1 MDLKRRLRRRGR
13 RLREWSL
20 RHVQPLAPGLHNLI
34 FFRLRRFLARSQ
46 GLGRGLEW
54 SDLRQ
59 LFGGDAATTSH
70 WQPLVSVI
78 VPAYNHRPFLEE
90 RLNSISAQDYPHLE
104 VILLDDASTDG
115 SADLLRAW
123 ASRQVRPTRLVL
135 NESNSGSP
143 FRQWR
148 KGLELARGD
157 LIWIAE
163 SDDSCAQDFL
173 SHLVPLFSNPA
184 VMLAHART
192 IFTDQAGQPTGW
204 ELEHYIPELGPDFW
218 RRPSTTSAHELVQRI
233 WARRNL
239 IANVSGAVFR
249 AARHYPLLG
258 DPLWESLRIC
268 GDWWFYLCVARG
280 GFVAYCPEAHNYYR
294 QHSAN
299 TSVTLHRSERYLQE
313 HLLLAERVNA
323 LYALNESTC
332 RAVQR
337 ELQERWSAHGHG
349 LSDPELAT
357 PIVRVASGSPLT
369 GGRKP
374 NVLMVIY
381 SLVPGGGEILPLR
394 LANLLHGAGYAVT
407 VLDCDQLPSQ
417 EGVRQMLNPEVPLVV
432 LKGLAEL
439 PRLVRALGIELI
451 HSHHAWADATIAEV
465 LQGVSSVPHV
475 ITSHGMYDTM
485 EDEQLDRLGRL
496 LTPWLQGVAYVAY
509 KNLGPL
515 QQMGFEAEQLCKIVN
530 AVDDAPIQP
539 VSRSSLGLPED
550 ALVLCVVSR
559 GIREKG
565 WQEAM
570 EATAMAR
577 SASGCDIRLII
588 LGTGPELDR
597 IQQLHQPP
605 WLQTLGFRSNARD
618 YYACADL
625 GVLPSWFQGE
635 SQPLT
640 LLECLAAG
648 RPFLA
653 SDIGEI
659 RSMLE
664 TPAGLAGMV
673 IPLED
678 GRVPVRLLAEAI
690 ARYATN
696 PDLLA
701 SHRAR
706 VAQAAARQGGDAMLA
721 AHEQFYAEALSRA

>member
-46 GLGRGLEW
+46 GLGRSLEW

-59 LFGGDAATTSH
+59 LFGSEAAATSR

-78 VPAYNHRPFLEE
+78 VPAYNHRPYLEE
-90 RLNSISAQDYPHLE
+90 RLNSISAQDYPHVE

-115 SADLLRAW
+115 TADALRAW
-123 ASRQVRPTRLVL
+123 AGRQARPTRLVL

-163 SDDSCAQDFL
+163 SDDSCAPDFL
-173 SHLVPLFSNPA
+173 SRLVPLFSNPA

-192 IFTDQAGQPTGW
+192 VFVDQAGQPTGW

-249 AARHYPLLG
+249 TARQYPLLG

-268 GDWWFYLCVARG
+268 GDWWFYLCLARG
-280 GFVAYCPEAHNYYR
+280 GFVAYCPEALNYYR
-294 QHSAN
+294 QHSSN
-299 TSVTLHRSERYLQE
+299 TSVGLHRSERYLQE
-313 HLLLAERVNA
+313 HLLIAEKVSTH
-323 LYALNESTC
+323 YALSGSAC
-332 RAVQR
+332 LAVQR
-337 ELQERWSAHGHG
+337 ELKERWSAHGHPA
-349 LSDPELAT
+349 SDPKAADLIAGLDSHA
-357 PIVRVASGSPLT
+357 PFMH
-369 GGRKP
+369 GRKP
-374 NVLMVIY
+374 NILMVIY

-465 LQGVSSVPHV
+465 LQGASSIPHV

-485 EDEQLDRLGRL
+485 EEEQLERLGHL
-496 LTPWLQGVAYVAY
+496 LTPWLRGVAYVAD
-509 KNLGPL
+509 KNTGPL
-515 QQMGFEAEQLCKIVN
+515 KQMGFEPERLCKIVN
-530 AVDDAPIQP
+530 AVDDAPIHP

-577 SASGCDIRLII
+577 SATGRDIRLLI
-588 LGTGPELDR
+588 LGTGPELER
-597 IQQLHQPP
+597 IQQLSQPP

-625 GVLPSWFQGE
+625 GLLPSWFQGE

-664 TPAGLAGMV
+664 TSAGLAGMV
-673 IPLED
+673 IPLEA
-678 GRVPVRLLAEAI
+678 GRVPVRLFAEAI
-690 ARYATN
+690 GRYATD
-696 PDLLA
+696 PELLVD
-701 SHRAR
+701 HRAR
-706 VAQAAARQGGDAMLA
+706 VAQAAARQGGAAMLA
-721 AHEQFYAEALSRA
+721 AHEQFYAQALSRA